1 MFFMFKFFLYFSI
14 SFIILSF
21 PLADKPIFEH
31 MNHFAKPYTANIYK
45 AVKVNINS
53 GVEKGSKLGKDLFS
67 NTSAQSDQV
76 KTKYSSV
83 KKSMKQI
90 ESEIENHHDSFTVEE
105 KELLKKVLK
114 KAESY

>member
-1 MFFMFKFFLYFSI
+1 MFFMFKFCLYFSI

-21 PLADKPIFEH
+21 PLANKPIFEY
-31 MNHFAKPYTANIYK
+31 MNQFTKPYTANIYK
-45 AVKVNINS
+45 AVKSNFNS
-53 GVEKGSKLGKDLFS
+53 GIEQGSQMGKDLFS
-67 NTSAQSDQV
+67 NTSAKSDQV

-90 ESEIENHHDSFTVEE
+90 DDEIEKNHDSFTVEE

>member
-14 SFIILSF
+14 SFVILSF

-31 MNHFAKPYTANIYK
+31 MNQFTQPYTSNIYK
-45 AVKVNINS
+45 AVKSNFNN
-53 GVEKGSKLGKDLFS
+53 GVEHGSKIGKDLFS
-67 NTSAQSDQV
+67 NTSAKSDQV

-90 ESEIENHHDSFTVEE
+90 EADIEKNHDNFTVEE
-105 KELLKKVLK
+105 KELLRNVLK

>member
-1 MFFMFKFFLYFSI
+1 
-14 SFIILSF
+14 
-21 PLADKPIFEH
+21 
-31 MNHFAKPYTANIYK
+31 MNQFTKPYTANIYK
-45 AVKVNINS
+45 AVKSNFNS
-53 GVEKGSKLGKDLFS
+53 GIEQGSQMGKDLFS
-67 NTSAQSDQV
+67 NTSAKSDQV

-90 ESEIENHHDSFTVEE
+90 DDEIEKNHDSFTVEE

>member
-14 SFIILSF
+14 SFVILSF

-31 MNHFAKPYTANIYK
+31 MNYFTKPYTANIYK
-45 AVKVNINS
+45 AVKSNFNS
-53 GVEKGSKLGKDLFS
+53 GVEKGSKMGKDLFS
-67 NTSAQSDQV
+67 NTSAKSDQV
-76 KTKYSSV
+76 KTKYSSI
-83 KKSMKQI
+83 KRSMKQI
-90 ESEIENHHDSFTVEE
+90 DDDIEKHHDNFTVEE